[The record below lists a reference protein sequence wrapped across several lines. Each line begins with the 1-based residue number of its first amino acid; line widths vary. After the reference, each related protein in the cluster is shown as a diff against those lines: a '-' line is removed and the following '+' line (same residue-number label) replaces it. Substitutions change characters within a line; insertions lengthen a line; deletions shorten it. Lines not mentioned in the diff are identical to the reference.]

1 MQFFT
6 RLAGWLCKTAPCPV
20 GARRRR
26 KSTKLLMRLKIVFLL
41 MVLGGAQLTAK
52 TYGQQ
57 FNLKLTGE
65 PLEAALEQIRTQS
78 DYIFWYNKSII
89 KNSRPVSINVAN
101 GSIDDVLRALFSDQ
115 PLSFTI
121 RDKTIVIKEKP
132 SSAAQRDS
140 ISGTVTDS
148 LSGFPLEGVT
158 VLVKAT
164 NKAVATGAEG
174 NFRVSAVQGDTLL
187 FTYLGYASKAISVS
201 YSRPLQVRLQP
212 AAEQRLDE
220 VVILGFGQTQRR
232 IAQTGS
238 TASITTKELKQ
249 SPTANITNALAGRL
263 PGLISLQRSGEP
275 GNDASQL
282 FIRGRASLNSVSPLV
297 TIDGV
302 QKDYSAISLLDV
314 NEIESVTIL
323 KDASATALYG
333 VKGAN
338 GVIIVTTKRG
348 AIGKPRINFSM
359 ESALQNPV
367 QVPEFLNSYEFAQLA
382 NEAYLNDNPTGTP
395 LYDDAALEHY
405 RLGDRP
411 LIYPDVDWMES
422 IMKPGLQHRA
432 NFNISGGGEIARYF
446 VNVGYL
452 DQGGVYRAEKNDV
465 YDPNANFKRYNF
477 RSNVDINFD
486 DNFTVGLSLY
496 GAIEDKRNPN
506 YTDADIFWTLIQ
518 VPPNYGPIKWPN
530 GYYSKGND
538 VQNPFWLLNESGY
551 SQSFNSSLS
560 GMLSA
565 ERKLDVITP
574 GLSVKG
580 NYSFDGYFRNSLT
593 RWARTLQAKYNSGYF
608 EDASSYTFFNDELPL
623 QAPSSSYTQ
632 NRDVWMD
639 LSLNYNRA
647 FGGHDVTGLLLANR
661 THRVLGN
668 QVPYVLQGLVG
679 RLVYNYKNRYLAEI
693 NGAYNGTDN
702 FAKHNRYGFFPAF
715 SVGYVLSEE
724 EFLKNSPTVNF
735 LKLRASYGL
744 VGNDQ
749 LAGRRWPFVSEY
761 GASAGYVF
769 GETLSN
775 AIGGTSEGAMA
786 NPDVRWEIAEK
797 TNIGVEL
804 GLWNDL
810 IGLKADV
817 FYENRRDILIS
828 RNTVPGII
836 GASAGQLPTVNW
848 GKVEN
853 KGFEI
858 ELNHRKRF
866 GAINYFVNS
875 NFSFAR
881 NQVLFMDEADVAY
894 PWQRMTGR
902 TIGQL
907 YGLTAIGFFQSQE
920 EIDQGP
926 TQFGNVIPGDIKY
939 ADLNKDGLIDHN
951 DEGAIGTSNTPEIF
965 YGIAGGL
972 GWRNVD
978 FSVLFQGSANSS
990 RHVEGP
996 AIWEF
1001 FQGGKVADLH
1011 RGRWTPE
1018 TAATATYPALHYG
1031 ASANNFRT
1039 SSFFVDNTSYLRLK
1053 NVELGY
1059 TFREGLVTR
1068 QLGLSSIRVYSNAV
1082 NLFTWSS
1089 ARLFD
1094 PENYSGYGAVY
1105 PPTRVFNFGISVSF

>member
-1 MQFFT
+1 
-6 RLAGWLCKTAPCPV
+6 
-20 GARRRR
+20 
-26 KSTKLLMRLKIVFLL
+26 
-41 MVLGGAQLTAK
+41 MVK
-52 TYGQQ
+52 
-57 FNLKLTGE
+57 
-65 PLEAALEQIRTQS
+65 
-78 DYIFWYNKSII
+78 
-89 KNSRPVSINVAN
+89 VSM
-101 GSIDDVLRALFSDQ
+101 S
-115 PLSFTI
+115 
-121 RDKTIVIKEKP
+121 
-132 SSAAQRDS
+132 
-140 ISGTVTDS
+140 
-148 LSGFPLEGVT
+148 
-158 VLVKAT
+158 VK
-164 NKAVATGAEG
+164 
-174 NFRVSAVQGDTLL
+174 
-187 FTYLGYASKAISVS
+187 
-201 YSRPLQVRLQP
+201 
-212 AAEQRLDE
+212 
-220 VVILGFGQTQRR
+220 
-232 IAQTGS
+232 
-238 TASITTKELKQ
+238 
-249 SPTANITNALAGRL
+249 
-263 PGLISLQRSGEP
+263 
-275 GNDASQL
+275 
-282 FIRGRASLNSVSPLV
+282 
-297 TIDGV
+297 
-302 QKDYSAISLLDV
+302 
-314 NEIESVTIL
+314 
-323 KDASATALYG
+323 
-333 VKGAN
+333 
-338 GVIIVTTKRG
+338 
-348 AIGKPRINFSM
+348 
-359 ESALQNPV
+359 
-367 QVPEFLNSYEFAQLA
+367 
-382 NEAYLNDNPTGTP
+382 
-395 LYDDAALEHY
+395 
-405 RLGDRP
+405 
-411 LIYPDVDWMES
+411 
-422 IMKPGLQHRA
+422 
-432 NFNISGGGEIARYF
+432 
-446 VNVGYL
+446 
-452 DQGGVYRAEKNDV
+452 
-465 YDPNANFKRYNF
+465 
-477 RSNVDINFD
+477 
-486 DNFTVGLSLY
+486 
-496 GAIEDKRNPN
+496 
-506 YTDADIFWTLIQ
+506 
-518 VPPNYGPIKWPN
+518 
-530 GYYSKGND
+530 
-538 VQNPFWLLNESGY
+538 
-551 SQSFNSSLS
+551 
-560 GMLSA
+560 LSA
-565 ERKLDVITP
+565 ERRVDDNTP
-574 GLSVKG
+574 WLSVKG
-580 NYSFDGYFRNSLT
+580 NYSFDGYFCNCLT

-858 ELNHRKRF
+858 EPNHRKRF

-920 EIDQGP
+920 EIDQSP